1 MKASGQFILHATKAG
16 ERWDLLA
23 WQYYGDPTD
32 YSPIIM
38 ANPNVAIEPVFDAG
52 ISIAVPILPKSSLI
66 TASLPPWKLAKA
78 VSA

>member
-1 MKASGQFILHATKAG
+1 MTPSGEFILHITTAG

-38 ANPNVAIEPVFDAG
+38 ANPNVPIEPVFDAG
-52 ISIAVPILPKSSLI
+52 ISIAVPILQTS
-66 TASLPPWKLAKA
+66 AVVAADLPPWKLSRTA
-78 VSA
+78 SA